1 MFTDL
6 SPGALG
12 IRCSWQEGLDLAQ
25 AAGFAGADL
34 NLIEAKAL
42 ADADGTEA
50 VRDLFVAR
58 GLRMGAWGLPV
69 NWRGPLPQFYEQ
81 LARLPELAEFAAE
94 LGCHRVTTGCPGWS
108 DTLTR
113 QEHWDLCVG
122 RLKLVAPILQE
133 HGHRLG
139 IEFIA
144 PRNSR
149 KDHKYGFVYS
159 MDGMLALCCAVGTG
173 NVGLLFDVW
182 HWYTACSSVDDIRHL
197 TANDVVYVHINDAP
211 AGIHPFDQMDLV
223 RCLPGETG
231 IIPNVEILKILKGL
245 GYDGPVTVEPFSQKV
260 KDAAAEDPLRAAKM
274 ARDSLTPLFEAAGLP
289 F

>member
-1 MFTDL
+1 MFRDL

-12 IRCSWQEGLDLAQ
+12 INCTWLEGLDLARD
-25 AAGFAGADL
+25 AGFQGADL
-34 NLIEAKAL
+34 NLLEAEKL
-42 ADADGTEA
+42 SQEGGVER
-50 VRDLFVAR
+50 VQELFSSR
-58 GLRMGAWGLPV
+58 GLQMGAWGLPV
-69 NWRGPLPQFYEQ
+69 NWRGPLPQFYAQ
-81 LARLPELAEFAAE
+81 LARLPELAEFAAR

-122 RLKLVAPILQE
+122 RLKLIAPILKE

-159 MDGMLALCCAVGTG
+159 MDGMLALCCAVGAG

-231 IIPNVEILKILKGL
+231 VIPNVEILQILKNL
-245 GYDGPVTVEPFSQKV
+245 GYDGPVTVEPFSQSLKELAAG
-260 KDAAAEDPLRAAKM
+260 DPLAAARKARESLDPLFA
-274 ARDSLTPLFEAAGLP
+274 AAGLS
-289 F
+289 